1 MRRRLDLAAA
11 LVANPSILFLD
22 EPTTGLDPRSRIGL
36 WEVIKSQAKQCNS
49 VFLTTQYLEEADRLA
64 DRIGIMEKG
73 KIIRV
78 GTPQELKDCCGG
90 ETRVKMRLTDR
101 TKTSRASE
109 LLGEIAH
116 DRLNQNSD
124 MGEISFPAT
133 EGTSVLAD
141 VVRKLDADGI
151 ELAELG
157 LTQPTLD
164 DVFLSI
170 TGHTTEEDVD
180 KD

>member
-1 MRRRLDLAAA
+1 
-11 LVANPSILFLD
+11 
-22 EPTTGLDPRSRIGL
+22 
-36 WEVIKSQAKQCNS
+36 
-49 VFLTTQYLEEADRLA
+49 
-64 DRIGIMEKG
+64 MEKG

-101 TKTSRASE
+101 SQTSRVAE
-109 LLGEIAH
+109 LLEEIAQGKV
-116 DRLNQNSD
+116 NQNNE
-124 MGEISFPAT
+124 MGEISFPAPG
-133 EGTSVLAD
+133 GTSVLTD
-141 VVRKLDADGI
+141 IVRKLDADGI

-170 TGHTTEEDVD
+170 TGHTAEEEAG